1 MNFKPLTMEQ
11 CHDDMISMAMT
22 YYQKVLKISHGY
34 KEISRRIKHQAWR
47 IVFDILNLFYHA
59 KWVEPLWTRYGNSSP
74 NKTPFLAITH
84 LHKAAYEY
92 RTITCYSIPWS
103 QFKIKQKKIHCF
115 LTSWEELELTWS
127 CPVDRKKSFKNSCL

>member
-59 KWVEPLWTRYGNSSP
+59 KRVEPLWTHYGNSSP

-84 LHKAAYEY
+84 LHKAACEY
-92 RTITCYSIPWS
+92 RTITCYSIPWN
-103 QFKIKQKKIHCF
+103 QFKIKQKKSLF
-115 LTSWEELELTWS
+115 LNQVGRTWTYLKLS
-127 CPVDRKKSFKNSCL
+127 CW